1 MKDLQQ
7 TAKAIATSAL
17 VIGFAAS
24 LSTPAAA
31 ISLGGSKSGKKFDYE
46 ACSKIVEGKT
56 KADELDALLK
66 SEPIT
71 TGKQGGRFY
80 KSYQYTKA
88 GGLGGI
94 GAFGVSLGGSKG
106 KQYSCT
112 VTYNSAGIVLSVDM
126 NQVEL
131 GSSSAG
137 I

>member
-1 MKDLQQ
+1 MKDLRQ
-7 TAKAIATSAL
+7 TAKGIGSAAL
-17 VIGFAAS
+17 VLGLAAS
-24 LSTPAAA
+24 LSAPASA
-31 ISLGGSKSGKKFDYE
+31 ISLGGSKSGKKFDYD

-56 KADELDALLK
+56 KADDLDALLK

-80 KSYQYTKA
+80 KSYQYTKS

-106 KQYSCT
+106 MQYTCT

-131 GSSSAG
+131 GSTGAG

>member
-1 MKDLQQ
+1 MKDLRES
-7 TAKAIATSAL
+7 AKSLGKAAL
-17 VIGFAAS
+17 VLGLAAS
-24 LSTPAAA
+24 LSAPASA
-31 ISLGGSKSGKKFDYE
+31 ISLGGSKSGKKFDYD
-46 ACSKIVEGKT
+46 ACSKIQEGKT
-56 KADELDALLK
+56 KADDLDALLK

-80 KSYQYTKA
+80 KSYQYTKS

-106 KQYSCT
+106 MQYTCT

-131 GSSSAG
+131 GSTGAG